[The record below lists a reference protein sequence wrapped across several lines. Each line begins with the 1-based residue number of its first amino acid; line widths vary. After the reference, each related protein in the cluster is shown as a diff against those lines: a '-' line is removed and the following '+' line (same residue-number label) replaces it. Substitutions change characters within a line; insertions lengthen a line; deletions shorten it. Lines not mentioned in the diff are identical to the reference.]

1 MLKRFSLLAAFAIA
15 ALAKPAIASSVDIGG
30 DPVKAISPEP
40 SSSTVYS
47 QTNFYPFGPAPSV
60 VIVTPVAPYSGY
72 YNGYYNTPY
81 NAVVPY
87 GVPYSNVPHNNVP
100 HHNGRIVTGHRVH
113 QPRTVIVTP
122 NVPTQIITT
131 PSYSRYCGSSF
142 GLSTGSFSI
151 SSNSGCW

>member
-47 QTNFYPFGPAPSV
+47 QTDFYPFSAAPSV
-60 VIVTPVAPYSGY
+60 VIVTPISP
-72 YNGYYNTPY
+72 YNT
-81 NAVVPY
+81 VVPY
-87 GVPYSNVPHNNVP
+87 SVPYGNVPYNYVP
-100 HHNGRIVTGHRVH
+100 HQSVPYNRSPDTTGRVVTRHRVH

-151 SSNSGCW
+151 SSSSGCW